1 MNSEE
6 KTETVNNS
14 GGRVSVNLL
23 ELKPRRNLE
32 WETPETN
39 LVVLL
44 VPKFRNPLV
53 ERWFVPLLAR
63 PTLRV
68 KLDPLGSAVWNG
80 CDGKTTILE
89 IGEHVAQ
96 EFGEPLEPLYERI
109 GKFVHKLAR
118 DQFLLLDIE
127 RTGGNS

>member
-1 MNSEE
+1 MKEQ
-6 KTETVNNS
+6 KQK
-14 GGRVSVNLL
+14 NLL
-23 ELKPRRNLE
+23 DLKPRRNLD
-32 WETPETN
+32 WEAPENN

-63 PTLRV
+63 PMLRV
-68 KLDPLGSAVWNG
+68 KLDPLGSAVWNR
-80 CDGKTTILE
+80 CDGGTSILE
-89 IGEHVAQ
+89 IGEHVAR

-109 GKFVHKLAR
+109 GKFIQKLAR

-127 RTGGNS
+127 RTRGNS